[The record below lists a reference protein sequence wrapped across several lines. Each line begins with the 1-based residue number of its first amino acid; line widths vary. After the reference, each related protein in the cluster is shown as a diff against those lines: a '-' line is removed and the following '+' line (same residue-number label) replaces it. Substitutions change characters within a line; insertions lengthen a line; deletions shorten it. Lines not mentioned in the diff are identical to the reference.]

1 MQRFL
6 GCNRLDGKISM
17 AGLGLAAF
25 LGLACQT
32 STGGGEPGQV
42 ETGETAVEVS
52 ESMVD
57 LATAKILDL
66 SYPYSAD
73 TVYWPTAPSTFEL
86 EQLSYGPTEGG
97 YFYSANAFST
107 PEHGGTHLDAP
118 IHFYADRQ
126 TADEIPLRRL
136 IAPGVVI
143 DVSAQAAED
152 RNYLLTVADVEAWEA
167 VHGEVP
173 EGSIVLL
180 YTGWGAFWP
189 NAAEYMGDDTPGD
202 ASKLS
207 FPSFGPEA
215 AELLV
220 KERGAAVLGVD
231 TASIDGGRST
241 DFLVHRIAN
250 EAEVPGLENVA
261 NLDLLPPTGAWIFA
275 LPMKIEGG
283 SGGPVRIAAVVPAEL
298 GQS

>member
-1 MQRFL
+1 MGL
-6 GCNRLDGKISM
+6 VLWT
-17 AGLGLAAF
+17 GLGV
-25 LGLACQT
+25 ACQPN
-32 STGGGEPGQV
+32 SGGGEPGQV
-42 ETGETAVEVS
+42 ETGIPAVEVS
-52 ESMVD
+52 ASMVD

-86 EQLSYGPTEGG
+86 EQLSYGPTDGG
-97 YFYSANAFST
+97 YFYAANAIST

-143 DVSAQAAED
+143 DVAARAAED
-152 RNYLLTVADVEAWEA
+152 RDYLLTVADVEAWEA
-167 VHGEVP
+167 EHGEVP

-220 KERGAAVLGVD
+220 KERRVGALGVD

-241 DFLVHRIAN
+241 DFMVHRIAN

-283 SGGPVRIAAVVPAEL
+283 SGGPVRIAAVLPAESPGL
-298 GQS
+298 AQSP